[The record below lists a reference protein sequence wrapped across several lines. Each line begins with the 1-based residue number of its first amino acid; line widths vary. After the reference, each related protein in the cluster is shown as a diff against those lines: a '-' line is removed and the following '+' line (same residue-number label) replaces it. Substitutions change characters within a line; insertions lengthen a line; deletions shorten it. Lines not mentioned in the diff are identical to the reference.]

1 MDSRSDKGFSAFTTL
16 VDVLAIPWN
25 FLSGYFLGLL
35 APVAA
40 IAAVVAGIR
49 FLTGQVPFLEDV
61 SEAEEGRR
69 RLSLGLMPPE
79 QAREAYE
86 LHKEQ
91 IGGDLVKM
99 KNEIQAII
107 EEARRE
113 AEGAAVL
120 EKEQTEA

>member
-1 MDSRSDKGFSAFTTL
+1 MDSRSDKDFSAFTTL

-79 QAREAYE
+79 QDIAS
-86 LHKEQ
+86 
-91 IGGDLVKM
+91 
-99 KNEIQAII
+99 
-107 EEARRE
+107 
-113 AEGAAVL
+113 
-120 EKEQTEA
+120 

>member
-1 MDSRSDKGFSAFTTL
+1 MSDRRDTAFPVLSTL
-16 VDVLAIPWN
+16 IDILAIPWN

-49 FLTGQVPFLEDV
+49 FLTGQVPFLGDV
-61 SEAEEGRR
+61 SESEEGTR
-69 RLSLGLMPPE
+69 RLSLVLMPPE
-79 QAREAYE
+79 QAKEAYDV
-86 LHKEQ
+86 HKEQ

-107 EEARRE
+107 EEAQGKAE
-113 AEGAAVL
+113 AAPEPE
-120 EKEQTEA
+120 EKVYVA